1 MEMNIASI
9 PLDNLFPIL
18 CIQDDVIVSK
28 RGEITLGWK
37 VALPSLCSLTA
48 DDHLDRLDA
57 LCSAVQSLG
66 PNMIVHRQDWF
77 TKGRYSSEE
86 SGSFLS
92 DAYER
97 HFDSREHLI
106 HEQYLFLTLALKES
120 SSRKISSSGFF
131 EFISPKKE
139 HLARDLA
146 RLESKASQ
154 FESILT
160 GRGLMGMTRLSDTD
174 LTRLTASVMNL
185 ADKDGIYCDPKVEP
199 DRMKIGGKTLW
210 GYSISES
217 RYLPTVIQPF
227 HKADLLSAPGTSIH
241 LSTAASIGPLLEC
254 EHIVNTSIFTINQ
267 SESSREVDGRRRRMT
282 SMSKNAENRVGA
294 EELDEFLD
302 LSHREQLITVKTN
315 TNILV
320 WGNDDQEQ
328 ELRGRLSSA
337 LSGMGITC
345 VQATYDTPILWYSS
359 IPGAAGE
366 ISADNLRKGELKESL
381 CLSIGET
388 FEEDMKD
395 GVLKMC
401 DRFRNIPVRIDIQA
415 AAYKAGLIDNYN
427 AFILGGSGTGK
438 SFFTNYFVRSCYDA
452 GQTVFII
459 DVGDSYQGLC
469 SVINEESGG
478 RDGFYY
484 TWDRNSPITF
494 DAFIGIEQWLD
505 EDDRLQQECDG
516 LNFLLSFLQTLWSP
530 KGGWNADSGNIL
542 KQIVRDFALS
552 CRDVAQRPI
561 FDDLRA
567 FIIRDI
573 APQIHSPL
581 GYACD
586 NVKVDTSRFDIDGLV
601 LAMGDYSMG
610 GAFGFLLNDRNPKDL
625 FSSRFTVFEVDKLS
639 GINDSKFYSLC
650 ILCIMNSFNAKMR
663 STPGMKVMVIEEAWK
678 AIANETMSAYLAGL
692 WKTARKFQTS
702 AVVVTQQIS
711 DIMSSSV
718 VRDTIL
724 QNSSVRI
731 LLDQSNNRNSF
742 TQLQE
747 LLGLSDHQRDVILS
761 MNRTRRKGQ
770 NYKEV
775 FIALGDK
782 KYGVY
787 ATEVSPEEAIA
798 YESNKEKKRPFLELS
813 AQIGAI
819 EAIKTLARR

>member
-1 MEMNIASI
+1 MTE
-9 PLDNLFPIL
+9 DN
-18 CIQDDVIVSK
+18 
-28 RGEITLGWK
+28 
-37 VALPSLCSLTA
+37 
-48 DDHLDRLDA
+48 HLDRLDA

-86 SGSFLS
+86 SGSYLS
-92 DAYER
+92 EAYER
-97 HFDSREHLI
+97 HFDGREHLI

-174 LTRLTASVMNL
+174 LTRLMASVMNL
-185 ADKDGIYCDPKVEP
+185 ADKDHIYCDPKIEP

-210 GYSISES
+210 AYSINES
-217 RYLPTVIQPF
+217 KYLPTVIKPF

-282 SMSKNAENRVGA
+282 SMSKNAENKVGA

-315 TNILV
+315 TNIIV

-381 CLSIGET
+381 CLGIGET
-388 FEEDMKD
+388 FEEDMND

-552 CRDVAQRPI
+552 CRDAAKHPI
-561 FDDLRA
+561 FDDLRT
-567 FIIRDI
+567 FIMRDI
-573 APQIHSPL
+573 APQIHSTQ

-601 LAMGDYSMG
+601 LAMGDYSKG
-610 GAFGFLLNDRNPKDL
+610 GTFGFLLNDRNPKDL

-663 STPGMKVMVIEEAWK
+663 STTGMKVMVIEEAWK

-711 DIMSSSV
+711 DIMSSNV
-718 VRDTIL
+718 IRDTIL

-747 LLGLSDHQRDVILS
+747 LLGLSDHQKAVILS

-813 AQIGAI
+813 AQVGAI
-819 EAIKTLARR
+819 EAIRILTRR